1 MKGSLGAAHIPLP
14 SCRERRR
21 KCKADFRIDRGQERD
36 DHDVRK
42 SWAPNELGQAL
53 QATGNR
59 AGLVSTC
66 ARRVIVRLGPA
77 SNSPSDPPTPGFF
90 VKAYT
95 ADGRSIPIPFGC
107 YGRAISARLA
117 TRIGGMTCPASS
129 HTSTERGRSFSPFAS
144 TVYLTRCIHAVDTK
158 TPVTASCRS
167 APPG

>member
-1 MKGSLGAAHIPLP
+1 MTNAQGMSDALPRPAVGNYEGKLGCSAHTIAVVP
-14 SCRERRR
+14 ERRR

-42 SWAPNELGQAL
+42 SWAPNEPGQAL

-117 TRIGGMTCPASS
+117 TRIGGLTCPASS
-129 HTSTERGRSFSPFAS
+129 HTSTDRSRSFA
-144 TVYLTRCIHAVDTK
+144 TLRIRRT
-158 TPVTASCRS
+158 
-167 APPG
+167 